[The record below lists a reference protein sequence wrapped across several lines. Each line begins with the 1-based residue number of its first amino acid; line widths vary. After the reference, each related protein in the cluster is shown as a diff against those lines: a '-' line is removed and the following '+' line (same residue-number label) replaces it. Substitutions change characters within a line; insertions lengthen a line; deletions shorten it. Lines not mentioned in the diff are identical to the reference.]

1 MTTSPLSQLSP
12 CQEPQCLLPGP
23 VTILSILTV
32 LCMATW
38 GLESSSTVRLPLY
51 WQPHSGFFCWYWKLW
66 FPSSANPSWSPP
78 TANSVLTLIYQAH
91 SCLWVFQL
99 LLLPG
104 VLSPSSSMYLT
115 YSLNSWS
122 LCSHVTFLM
131 RSILTAHF
139 HLMIWS
145 LPTGPAPPPDL
156 FFQWFSFLPP
166 GGSYSLSALYFM
178 GLFWILPHHCLRI
191 DSARRHCRDHGLFCS
206 VEVLQTPRA
215 WDGMCK
221 GLDAGLWTWWLD
233 DPDPISGG
241 GNVPRE
247 LYLQRSESLVDI
259 NWKELLEPSASS
271 AFQLWP
277 CISWAAGRWWLSL
290 WEF

>member
-1 MTTSPLSQLSP
+1 MRRGVLSWEFCGWRSTLPQLNKLWRHPISPLLVHLDQAVRKSAWLTWLKTTPDHDHFSP
-12 CQEPQCLLPGP
+12 LPVVTLPGAP
-23 VTILSILTV
+23 VPPAWTSAAFSLVTILSILTV

-38 GLESSSTVRLPLY
+38 GLESSSTVRLLLY
-51 WQPHSGFFCWYWKLW
+51 WQPHNGFFCWYWKLW

-215 WDGMCK
+215 WLVCARGWMQVC
-221 GLDAGLWTWWLD
+221 GLGD
-233 DPDPISGG
+233 
-241 GNVPRE
+241 
-247 LYLQRSESLVDI
+247 
-259 NWKELLEPSASS
+259 
-271 AFQLWP
+271 
-277 CISWAAGRWWLSL
+277 
-290 WEF
+290 